1 MGKNCISVV
10 NRFNIYGYGCLN
22 CRNDYESALLYA
34 AELVRSH
41 YKETGYLGECFA
53 VVYDKLNRTRVV
65 VWLTDDLKVKY
76 RKLF

>member
-1 MGKNCISVV
+1 MSRYV
-10 NRFNIYGYGCLN
+10 IYGYGCYN
-22 CRNDYESALLYA
+22 CRPDYESALQCA
-34 AELVRSH
+34 AELVRSE
-41 YKETGYLGECFA
+41 YKYTGIIGECFA